1 MRAADIE
8 RYVRDYV
15 RVSSWNRVKFDRL
28 TAVQSHMH
36 DKGIDCILLKGAD
49 LIPRVYGVMGRRPDS
64 ASVRSPGPAPSR
76 RRRHAGS

>member
-28 TAVQSHMH
+28 TE
-36 DKGIDCILLKGAD
+36 LT
-49 LIPRVYGVMGRRPDS
+49 RT
-64 ASVRSPGPAPSR
+64 
-76 RRRHAGS
+76 